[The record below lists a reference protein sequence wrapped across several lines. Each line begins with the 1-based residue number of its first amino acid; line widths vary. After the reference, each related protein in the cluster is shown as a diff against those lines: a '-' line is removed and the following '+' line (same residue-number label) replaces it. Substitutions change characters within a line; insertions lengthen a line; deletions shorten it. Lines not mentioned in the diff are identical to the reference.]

1 MSEARIDVV
10 EDSARGV
17 PMLIHHLLPGLTSV
31 RRRVGEFVEGMM
43 FAFIAVCVGF
53 MELFESE
60 D

>member
-1 MSEARIDVV
+1 
-10 EDSARGV
+10 
-17 PMLIHHLLPGLTSV
+17 MLIHHLLPGLTSV